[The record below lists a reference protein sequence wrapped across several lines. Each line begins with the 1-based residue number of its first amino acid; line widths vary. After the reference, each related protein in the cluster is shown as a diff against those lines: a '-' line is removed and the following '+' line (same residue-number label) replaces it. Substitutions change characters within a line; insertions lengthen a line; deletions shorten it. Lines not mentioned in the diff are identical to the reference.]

1 MNIWFIIFICTIPT
15 ILSARIFRINN
26 QCDQK
31 LWFGTQGKPLIYSG
45 GFEVNARS
53 TKDIS
58 VPDGWVSG
66 RIWPRTNCRSVNGK
80 FTCSTG
86 DCGAPTNGYGM
97 ACNGIGGQPPATL
110 AEFTLNGW
118 GGSDFYDLSNVDGNT
133 ISMTI
138 RPIPGQ
144 YTRVNNPSLG
154 KYNCGTATCIF
165 DPNRCPPELQMDD
178 GTGRKICA
186 SICAA
191 IHNAQQR
198 ARHVHLQKIYNN
210 PDTRSLVSPHDKVTP
225 GRKCYVEKWPRSTQ
239 NTRYDEVF
247 KSQCSDAYSWQF
259 DDLASTFQCSKA
271 NYEIILCPD
280 SNPVKSGEPG
290 SNIQWNGKN
299 WAMSCDFRGNDLTN
313 VQISSHLCSRKCAE
327 IQGCTHFTW
336 TRYKGGTCWM
346 KTGTVSKKDAL
357 TTNDQTMMCGV
368 MNEEQEKNK
377 GSTIQ
382 WNGKNWAMACDFH
395 GKDLSKVQTTAELCG
410 SKCVETQGCT
420 HFTWARHNGGT
431 CWMKTGAVCQKD
443 AFATNDPTMVCGIR
457 DDGQEKNRNLT
468 IQWNG
473 KNWAMS
479 CDFRRNDLSYVQ
491 TSREFCGKKCAET
504 PGCTHFTWTR
514 YKGGTCWMKTGAVSK
529 NDAFATNDPT
539 MMCGVLT
546 HA

>member
-247 KSQCSDAYSWQF
+247 KSQCPDAYSWQF
-259 DDLASTFQCSKA
+259 DDLASTYQCSKA

-313 VQISSHLCSRKCAE
+313 VQISLHLCSRKCAE

-357 TTNDQTMMCGV
+357 TTNDQTMM
-368 MNEEQEKNK
+368 
-377 GSTIQ
+377 
-382 WNGKNWAMACDFH
+382 
-395 GKDLSKVQTTAELCG
+395 
-410 SKCVETQGCT
+410 
-420 HFTWARHNGGT
+420 
-431 CWMKTGAVCQKD
+431 
-443 AFATNDPTMVCGIR
+443 
-457 DDGQEKNRNLT
+457 
-468 IQWNG
+468 
-473 KNWAMS
+473 
-479 CDFRRNDLSYVQ
+479 
-491 TSREFCGKKCAET
+491 EFCGKKCAET